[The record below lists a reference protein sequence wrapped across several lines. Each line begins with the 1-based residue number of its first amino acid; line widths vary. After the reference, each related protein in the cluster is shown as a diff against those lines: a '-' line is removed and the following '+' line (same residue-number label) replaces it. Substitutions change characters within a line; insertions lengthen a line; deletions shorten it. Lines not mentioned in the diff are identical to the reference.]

1 MAKFQISKEEIK
13 QMIKEEYSK
22 KITEIKLKNR
32 LHQINEEISTLTE
45 EDELDE
51 VKVGGK
57 KTVVGA
63 DGISKGTGYEPVFEK
78 KGSHLV
84 EDDELEIDATG
95 VDTDVDTD
103 AGNEEDTL
111 EINTDD
117 DESLE
122 GDLDIE
128 ALLAKLAD
136 AIEDKIETTVNEKL
150 EGGEEGAEEIP
161 SEEMTDELPGEE
173 KPAEE
178 MTDEVPGEEKPIDEG
193 KGLVSESTIKRM
205 QILSGIRRNDFND

>member
-1 MAKFQISKEEIK
+1 MAKIQISKEEIK

-32 LHQINEEISTLTE
+32 LHQINEEISTLAE

-84 EDDELEIDATG
+84 EDDELEIDATD
-95 VDTDVDTD
+95 VDVDTD
-103 AGNEEDTL
+103 TGNEEDTL

-122 GDLDIE
+122 GDLGIE

-136 AIEDKIETTVNEKL
+136 AIEDKIETTVDAKL
-150 EGGEEGAEEIP
+150 EGGDEGVEEVP
-161 SEEMTDELPGEE
+161 SEEMTNELPGEE

-178 MTDEVPGEEKPIDEG
+178 ITDEVPAKEEPIDEG
-193 KGLVSESTIKRM
+193 KGLVSESTMKRM